1 MVDHELLRDEGIL
14 VIRPRDSLEAADF
27 QSIAQQVDPYIE
39 AKGKLDGVLIDAPA
53 FPGWK
58 DFSALIAH
66 LKFVKDHH
74 RKIERVAIVTDD
86 GVLRLAPRIAEHFAH
101 PAFKVFGSSDA
112 DRAFAWLQAET
123 GP

>member
-1 MVDHELLRDEGIL
+1 MIDFELLKDKGIL
-14 VIRPRDSLEAADF
+14 VLHPTGPLSVDDFRRISEA
-27 QSIAQQVDPYIE
+27 VDPHILENGKLNGLLIE
-39 AKGKLDGVLIDAPA
+39 ASG
-53 FPGWK
+53 FPGWTNF
-58 DFSALIAH
+58 DAFIDH